1 MQKVNYVRLYTDE
14 KGESHFEDLELELPP
29 VDFAPPAGP
38 LNILPFFPVEK
49 SILMGVPVGWAGE
62 AFHPVPIRSIM
73 CLLQGEYQITASDGT
88 SRNFPAGSMFLA
100 EDTWGKGHTT
110 SLKSETEG
118 LILVVTLSDSEE
130 TPSEGR

>member
-1 MQKVNYVRLYTDE
+1 MQKVNYVRLYNDE
-14 KGESHFEDLELELPP
+14 KGESHFEDLEVELPP

-62 AFHPVPIRSIM
+62 AFHPVPIRSIL
-73 CLLQGEYQITASDGT
+73 CVLQGEYQVTASDGT

-130 TPSEGR
+130 TQSEGR